1 VSKLSDPFLL
11 NVGFIAHQSIGYR
24 RDFDF
29 DFVRIFLPPDLDLQ
43 NPRGI
48 ASVSRTSEGLLVQV
62 KISTSVQTTCVRC
75 LEDCIQPLRI
85 DFTELYT
92 FASHAQPST
101 ELIYPENGQID
112 LGTLIREYLT
122 IEIPI
127 SPICKID
134 CKGLCPVCGE
144 NLNITRCNHEP
155 ESNDPR
161 LSMLK
166 SLLDEE

>member
-1 VSKLSDPFLL
+1 MPKQSNPFRL
-11 NVGFIAHQSIGYR
+11 NVGFIAHQSLGYR

-29 DFVRIFLPPDLDLQ
+29 EFAQVFLPPDLNLQ
-43 NPRGI
+43 NLGGV
-48 ASVSRTSEGLLVQV
+48 ASVSRTSEGLLIQV
-62 KISTSVQTTCVRC
+62 KISTSMQVSCVRC
-75 LEDCIQPLRI
+75 LDDYVQPLKI

-112 LGTLIREYLT
+112 LGALISEYLT

-127 SPICKID
+127 SPICKTD

-144 NLNITRCNHEP
+144 NLNLTQCDHDSETI
-155 ESNDPR
+155 DPR
-161 LSMLK
+161 FSTLQ
-166 SLLDEE
+166 SLLDDE